1 MLSQVF
7 LPFSYGYET
16 AFGMPRPAF
25 FVFILPQTTG
35 RGNFPINAFFVT
47 FVRTLVFKAEKGPDF
62 LLKSEPFPPFI

>member
-1 MLSQVF
+1 
-7 LPFSYGYET
+7 
-16 AFGMPRPAF
+16 MPRPAF